1 MFKKNLESLNNE
13 ALKRRL
19 LSISEIGSR
28 AGITFCVTPS
38 NDYVLLKDDFPSDD
52 LHNPRE
58 AVKQMLEKNIKTEM
72 KASDTIIT
80 FGIGLGYLLDE
91 TFNKYPSKIYVY
103 EPDLNL
109 LHFVL
114 SNVDISEHLASGRV
128 FLTNDVDELIAK
140 LASTFITQDKV
151 EIVYLQN
158 YAIAKNKELLNLT
171 QRVFDTCKTKMV
183 DINTITKF
191 SKVWLTNTIENIA
204 YVNNNDAFLLSDLEN
219 KFLGQ
224 TALIA
229 GAGPSLD
236 DNIEKIQANR
246 NKFVIFAVNKSVK
259 YLIQNGI
266 TPDFV
271 VCLDARNMN
280 KTLGGLEECLK
291 DSNAI
296 IDIRTDKFVMTKNF
310 KKIFLNFTDTD
321 ILIKKLAKYNS
332 FMKFY
337 ESGGSAATLALSSAV
352 KMGFSSIVLAG
363 IDLAFKDNVIYAD
376 GNTMQR
382 ISHDE
387 IMVDNVKKNL
397 VQVKS
402 VKGNLV
408 TTREDYQAFINH
420 FEVLVKSLNHQ
431 GIYNISSFGAFIN
444 GIKNVAFEELSLFN
458 NAAMQSLAFVKP
470 FKFDIKDFM
479 QEEFYNINNI
489 ISMLSKEIFSPVLV
503 TTIVKSVFVYQYLQA
518 EVLQVLQRNFAN
530 ELAENFISKTK
541 IAIKTVVELLQKNK
555 LI

>member
-1 MFKKNLESLNNE
+1 M
-13 ALKRRL
+13 
-19 LSISEIGSR
+19 
-28 AGITFCVTPS
+28 
-38 NDYVLLKDDFPSDD
+38 
-52 LHNPRE
+52 
-58 AVKQMLEKNIKTEM
+58 
-72 KASDTIIT
+72 
-80 FGIGLGYLLDE
+80 
-91 TFNKYPSKIYVY
+91 
-103 EPDLNL
+103 
-109 LHFVL
+109 
-114 SNVDISEHLASGRV
+114 
-128 FLTNDVDELIAK
+128 
-140 LASTFITQDKV
+140 
-151 EIVYLQN
+151 
-158 YAIAKNKELLNLT
+158 
-171 QRVFDTCKTKMV
+171 
-183 DINTITKF
+183 
-191 SKVWLTNTIENIA
+191 
-204 YVNNNDAFLLSDLEN
+204 
-219 KFLGQ
+219 
-224 TALIA
+224 
-229 GAGPSLD
+229 
-236 DNIEKIQANR
+236 
-246 NKFVIFAVNKSVK
+246 
-259 YLIQNGI
+259 
-266 TPDFV
+266 

-280 KTLGGLEECLK
+280 KTLGGLEERLK

-296 IDIRTDKFVMTKNF
+296 IDIRTDKFVTTKNF

-332 FMKFY
+332 FIKFY

-363 IDLAFKDNVIYAD
+363 IDLAFKDNVIYTD
-376 GNTMQR
+376 GYTMQR

-387 IMVDNVKKNL
+387 ILVDNVKKNL
-397 VQVKS
+397 VQVRY

-444 GIKNVAFEELSLFN
+444 GIKNITFEELSLFN
-458 NAAMQSLAFVKP
+458 KAALQSLAFVKP

-503 TTIVKSVFVYQYLQA
+503 TTIVKSVFIYQYLQA

-541 IAIKTVVELLQKNK
+541 IAIKTVVELLQKNR